1 MSDRIGKI
9 ISLLV
14 DAVETNDDGDPT
26 VSGREN
32 IKIHDSLMPELI
44 AEIDLNP
51 NALRI
56 SENLLESEL
65 NNALLSAKNSNDELG
80 QFEREIDRIKSD
92 IKQRDVTEYKISFP
106 LNFRRESANLLSD
119 QIKIDETT
127 FTRLDKSTWESEC
140 VPEFDD
146 LDGRTEFEMGS
157 PRHQKRELRDF
168 LNNSLNDITPAFAS
182 FWEASFYSRDHQF
195 AIDNV
200 ANELAVLLGE
210 LNFAMQFNSSDGIHI
225 RAGPW
230 PARWSD
236 LRQPFV
242 YLLNDENRDFITF
255 YYDEIDGSP
264 REMERVHSIKED
276 SFVEVFDRTPEFTE
290 NYAVDGHLKK
300 AFRAYQS
307 ALSNPSQRE
316 SFFELWRAL
325 EILSLKEP
333 GQPTKTAVE
342 RAESLFDW
350 NNPEL
355 ADLRKHRI
363 IRKRNDHVHD
373 GQKSDI
379 TKQDKNMAKILVD
392 GLLDH
397 HISHRG
403 NWNLDQMRFSLDNF
417 TDETSAIRTLKQNRE
432 DEIEVLEWMK
442 SI

>member
-1 MSDRIGKI
+1 MSDRIEKI
-9 ISLLV
+9 IKILIDAIEV
-14 DAVETNDDGDPT
+14 DDDGDPV

-44 AEIDLNP
+44 AEINLDP
-51 NALRI
+51 HSLRL

-65 NNALLSAKNSNDELG
+65 NNALVSAKDANDELG
-80 QFEREIDRIKSD
+80 QFEQEIDRIKSD
-92 IKQRDVTEYKISFP
+92 IKKRDVTEYRISFP
-106 LNFRRESANLLSD
+106 LNLRRKSANLLSD

-127 FTRLDKSTWESEC
+127 FTRIKRSTWESEC
-140 VPEFDD
+140 VPD
-146 LDGRTEFEMGS
+146 LDGLEGGEMELGS
-157 PRHQKRELRDF
+157 PRHQRHQLREF
-168 LNNSLNDITPAFAS
+168 LDNSPNNITPAFAS
-182 FWEASFYSRDHQF
+182 FWEASFYSRDPQF
-195 AIDNV
+195 AIETV

-210 LNFAMQFNSSDGIHI
+210 LNFAMQFNSSDGIRM

-236 LRQPFV
+236 LRQPFI
-242 YLLNDENRDFITF
+242 YLLNDENRDFHTF
-255 YYDEIDGSP
+255 YYDEVDGSP

-276 SFVEVFDRTPEFTE
+276 AFVKLFDRTPRFTQ

-300 AFRAYQS
+300 GFRAYQS

-316 SFFELWRAL
+316 SFFEFWRAL
-325 EILSLKEP
+325 EILSLKDP
-333 GQPTKTAVE
+333 KQPTKTAVE

-355 ADLRKHRI
+355 AELRTHRI

-397 HISHRG
+397 HISHRED
-403 NWNLDQMRFSLDNF
+403 WNLDQMRFSLDNF
-417 TDETSAIRTLKQNRE
+417 TDDISAIRTLKQNRE

-442 SI
+442 TI